1 MLPRC
6 LLLLALVGMSLPAS
20 TVELTGLV
28 GLELRGF
35 LHSPQHPGQRPQAGS
50 VFVEPELY
58 WSDATGR
65 NSVLFTPFLRIDS
78 SDPQRTHAD
87 VRELLFQ
94 HVGESWELRA
104 GIGKVFWG
112 VTESRH
118 LVDVIN
124 QTDSVEDIDGEDK
137 LGQPM
142 LNVSLVRNW
151 GTLDLFALPYF
162 RARTFPGRRGRLRSE
177 PRVDADA
184 ARYESAAEAR
194 RLDWAVRYSHTLGD
208 WDVGL
213 AHFYG
218 TNREPA
224 LLPRLRTDGELVLI
238 PLYRIIQQTSID
250 VQVTQGNWLWKLEAL
265 RRRGDGE
272 PFSALVSGFEYTF
285 VGVGNSVMDLG
296 VLMEIHYDDR
306 GDQAPH
312 PFDRDAF
319 FGIRLALNDEDGT
332 ELLVGAIRDAGQSA
346 TAFSVEASRRI
357 GEWWKI
363 EAQARIWAGVATTDP
378 QHGLSGDDYAQL
390 VLQRYF

>member
-1 MLPRC
+1 M
-6 LLLLALVGMSLPAS
+6 
-20 TVELTGLV
+20 
-28 GLELRGF
+28 
-35 LHSPQHPGQRPQAGS
+35 
-50 VFVEPELY
+50 
-58 WSDATGR
+58 
-65 NSVLFTPFLRIDS
+65 
-78 SDPQRTHAD
+78 
-87 VRELLFQ
+87 
-94 HVGESWELRA
+94 
-104 GIGKVFWG
+104 
-112 VTESRH
+112 
-118 LVDVIN
+118 
-124 QTDSVEDIDGEDK
+124 
-137 LGQPM
+137 
-142 LNVSLVRNW
+142 
-151 GTLDLFALPYF
+151 
-162 RARTFPGRRGRLRSE
+162 
-177 PRVDADA
+177 
-184 ARYESAAEAR
+184 
-194 RLDWAVRYSHTLGD
+194 
-208 WDVGL
+208 
-213 AHFYG
+213 
-218 TNREPA
+218 
-224 LLPRLRTDGELVLI
+224 LI

-265 RRRGDGE
+265 HRRGDGE